1 MPYISKK
8 KIKHV
13 IDAFTACVASNQSPD
28 EESSDEVLNMLQG
41 LLDQPAGEPVAWM
54 TSVGRLCSTET
65 TNLEQG
71 LMYGWQP
78 LYPHPAPFTPITAD
92 DVTDEMVDAYIR
104 QRHSFK
110 DHEVVIAAAVNAYID
125 GR

>member
-1 MPYISKK
+1 MPQISKK

-13 IDAFTACVASNQSPD
+13 IDAFTACVASHQSPD

-41 LLDQPAGEPVAWM
+41 LLDQPEGEPVAWM
-54 TSVGRLCSTET
+54 TSIGRLCSTET

-78 LYPHPAPFTPITAD
+78 LYPHPVTPITAE
-92 DVTDEMVDAYIR
+92 DVTYKMMVECNNNTDAVL
-104 QRHSFK
+104 SPSDF
-110 DHEVVIAAAVNAYID
+110 AAAVNAYL
-125 GR
+125 GSKK